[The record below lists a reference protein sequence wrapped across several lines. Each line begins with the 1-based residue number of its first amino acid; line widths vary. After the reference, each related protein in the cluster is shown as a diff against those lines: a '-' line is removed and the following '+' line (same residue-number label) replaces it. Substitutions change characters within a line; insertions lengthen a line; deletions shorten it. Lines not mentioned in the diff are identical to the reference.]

1 MADDSDEC
9 EFVDSIKKAV
19 QSWRAKLQQNFKK
32 EDEEEPRPQAD
43 GLPDHPLLQAD
54 GPWIPKP
61 PDGKPP
67 PRGTLR
73 PVAKAQSKTAIAN
86 AMKRHWSATEY
97 GNQILNQTDSDE
109 SKPSKPTPDKPWLA
123 VALASKAQRR
133 QQQKEQ
139 DSRTRNPSGPDKGP
153 AATEGILR
161 DLIKEQNAKDAAKE
175 RSQHH
180 NCANEEQ
187 KEKDSNRNELKPVK
201 TQVALASKEQRCQQ
215 QKEKNSNR
223 NERILQDLMKE
234 KNAKDAAKE
243 RSQQHNCANE
253 EQKEKDKNKE
263 TAKEKEKDKERP
275 TAQWSRPENTQRAWI
290 WIEKK
295 IACQCG
301 AEPVHPHDECNNG
314 GARSK
319 SAPTGPPKGRIRLA
333 DGPKKSSKSEPKKRP
348 MPAQPGA
355 MPPPKVRAKVILKSR
370 SRSPNKA

>member
-1 MADDSDEC
+1 MTQHM
-9 EFVDSIKKAV
+9 KKAV

-43 GLPDHPLLQAD
+43 GLPD

-67 PRGTLR
+67 PRGTPP
-73 PVAKAQSKTAIAN
+73 PVAKAQSKAAIAN

-97 GNQILNQTDSDE
+97 GNQILNSTDSDE
-109 SKPSKPTPDKPWLA
+109 SNPTPDKPWLA

-161 DLIKEQNAKDAAKE
+161 DLIKKQNAKDAAKE
-175 RSQHH
+175 RSQQH

-187 KEKDSNRNELKPVK
+187 KEKDSNRNELKPTPDKPKHTFVK

-215 QKEKNSNR
+215 QKEKDSNR
-223 NERILQDLMKE
+223 NDRILQDLIKE

-275 TAQWSRPENTQRAWI
+275 TAQWSRPMARQKNTQRAWI